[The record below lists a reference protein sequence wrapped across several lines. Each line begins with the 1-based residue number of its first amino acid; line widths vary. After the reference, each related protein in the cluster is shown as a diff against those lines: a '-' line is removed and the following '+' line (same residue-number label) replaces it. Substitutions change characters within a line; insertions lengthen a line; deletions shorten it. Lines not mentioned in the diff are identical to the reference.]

1 MSDDRQF
8 SVLDG
13 MRGVA
18 ALIVMQRHTGEAFGT
33 RIFSGGY
40 LAVDF
45 FFALSGFVLAYAY
58 DERLAAG
65 LPWYRFMLLRLIRL
79 YPLYLAGVLL
89 LVLATPSLWPDVG
102 GLLAK
107 ALLFLP
113 DGTLASRGWLVP
125 PAWSL
130 AFELVV
136 NLGFAFGHRY
146 LASRTLLAIVAVAGA
161 ALAVTAVRHGNLDTG
176 YNIDTLGSGLARA
189 AFSFPMG
196 ILLFRHR
203 NLFARW
209 PVVTGALPILALVM
223 ALWVASQG
231 LTAARDLAIV
241 MLALPLLLV
250 LGSTA
255 KVGPR
260 GQWWMLRLG
269 AASYAIYVL
278 HGGAIALVQR
288 MGWDA
293 GFVPAGLFMAAMLVI
308 GALLDRYADL
318 PLRRSLTTHL
328 VLNPSAS

>member
-1 MSDDRQF
+1 MSDERQF

-58 DERLAAG
+58 DTRLAAG
-65 LPWYRFMLLRLIRL
+65 MPWYRFMLLRLIRL
-79 YPLYLAGVLL
+79 YPLYLVGVLL
-89 LVLATPSLWPDVG
+89 LVLATPSLWPHMGEV
-102 GLLAK
+102 LPN

-136 NLGFAFGHRY
+136 NLGLALGHRY
-146 LASRTLLAIVAVAGA
+146 LTSRMLLAIVAVAGA
-161 ALAVTAVRHGNLDTG
+161 VLVVAAFRHGSLDTG
-176 YNIDTLGSGLARA
+176 YSLDTLGQGLARA
-189 AFSFPMG
+189 AFSFPLG
-196 ILLFRHR
+196 IFLFRHR
-203 NLFARW
+203 TLFASW
-209 PVVTGALPILALVM
+209 PVVTGALPVLALVI
-223 ALWVASQG
+223 ALMISLPGW
-231 LTAARDLAIV
+231 TAARDLAIV
-241 MLALPLLLV
+241 ILGLPLLLV

-255 KVGPR
+255 KIGPR
-260 GQWWMLRLG
+260 GQRWMLWLG

-288 MGWDA
+288 TEWNA
-293 GFVPAGLFMAAMLVI
+293 GLVPAGLFMTAMLAI
-308 GALLDRYADL
+308 GVLLDRYADV
-318 PLRRSLTTHL
+318 PLRRLLTARLSLRRR
-328 VLNPSAS
+328 PG